1 MTVVRAAMPP
11 IMAKGA
17 SGASVTR
24 PRRKPTT
31 AGTKNARMGRVKL
44 GKVSSA
50 GKKVSMISMAAITPT
65 ADTGP
70 VDLFELSSLR
80 SKHMRPIEVVAE
92 EAMMGARTPF
102 IAAPIASV

>member
-1 MTVVRAAMPP
+1 
-11 IMAKGA
+11 
-17 SGASVTR
+17 
-24 PRRKPTT
+24 
-31 AGTKNARMGRVKL
+31 
-44 GKVSSA
+44 
-50 GKKVSMISMAAITPT
+50 MISMAAITPT